1 MDINYYKQ
9 YEPIFG
15 AWRIERQIGEGSFG
29 KVFEIVRE
37 DFGVTYRAALKAITV
52 PASEA
57 ELLDVKADGM
67 DDRSVRAYFGGFVE
81 ELVKEFALMSRLKG
95 NSNIVSYENHKVIE
109 HKNGIGWDI
118 LIQMELLT
126 PLNRYTADHAVTAK
140 DVIRLGADLCRAL
153 ELCQTYHI
161 IHRDVK
167 PENIF
172 ISETGSFKLGDFGI
186 ARTVEKT
193 TSGLSKKGTYTYM
206 APEVYKGDPYGATVD
221 IYSLGIVLYRLLNGS
236 RTPFLPAAP
245 APVTHNDRENALA
258 RRLSGAP
265 LPPPRFASGPLAAI
279 VLKACAYDPR
289 ARYQSPAQMRADLE
303 KLLLQSGNNAVLDRG
318 EGFTDRGSG
327 SSGGQPPLPVIDPTQ
342 KDPPQG
348 GGIPPQGGRRGPA
361 HAQNPDGTVSDF
373 PDRHPQGG
381 GVPPQGGG
389 RGPAH
394 AQNPDGT
401 VSDFPDRHPQGG
413 GIPPQGGRR
422 GPAPE
427 QNPDGTVSDFPNR
440 PPQGGGIPP
449 QGGGTPPAKPAAQKK
464 FPGWAIGL
472 LVGAGVV
479 IFAIFGLFVSSL
491 GNTPAAD
498 VTSRTG
504 TAASSASVSVSEE
517 TENAMYGVPTSIE
530 IGDYLE
536 TEYDGEGKV
545 IGQPSFEFD
554 GSVSRNV
561 HAYGDDGKVQY
572 IATYNLLGE
581 LESFTLYTRELTNTR
596 IETFDRFGELERF
609 NIEYYEDG
617 VRTRTDYLDANGDLT
632 SYTYYRYNDDGNLAR
647 SVSYNPD
654 GSFSSGTEYAYDGD
668 NIAAYYYYNE
678 TGILLAYS
686 RYERDEDGTV
696 ISHSSYDADGVPTTR
711 TDYDS
716 LSRTVKE
723 LVYEETGAVQSQN
736 EYFYDDDG
744 FRTRLE
750 QTGADGSLERYTEY
764 EHGESGNISAVR
776 EYAADGTLQYEAEKD
791 KWGNFLM
798 SAYYDEAGAI
808 TSKTENAYDEK
819 GRRASETSYGA
830 SGVLNYVRE
839 YNEEG
844 LAVKC
849 AWYDEGS
856 LLYTETTE
864 YDENGNAVKESV
876 FEPNG
881 SLRDYTLTVYG
892 DGGTITQ
899 KREYRSNNTLSLTTD
914 YNEDGL
920 VFKRTNYGE
929 EGDLTDWAE
938 YAYNEAGNRVE
949 TTRYL
954 ADGSLKSRETSE
966 YNENGQLIR
975 VNQYNESNVL
985 ESYAEYEY
993 DAAGNRTRYNNFR
1006 GDGTLSGY
1014 YLYEYN
1020 EQGKKTKTSAYDE
1033 NGELTWYD
1041 ITEYDEDGTY
1051 LRTTTYD
1058 ADGTPW

>member
-206 APEVYKGDPYGATVD
+206 APEVYKGEPYGATVD

-318 EGFTDRGSG
+318 KGFTDRGSG

-342 KDPPQG
+342 KD
-348 GGIPPQGGRRGPA
+348 
-361 HAQNPDGTVSDF
+361 
-373 PDRHPQGG
+373 
-381 GVPPQGGG
+381 
-389 RGPAH
+389 
-394 AQNPDGT
+394 
-401 VSDFPDRHPQGG
+401 
-413 GIPPQGGRR
+413 
-422 GPAPE
+422 
-427 QNPDGTVSDFPNR
+427 

-498 VTSRTG
+498 PASQKG

-830 SGVLNYVRE
+830 GGVLNYVRE

-844 LAVKC
+844 LAVKF

-856 LLYTETTE
+856 LLYTVTTE

-892 DGGTITQ
+892 DGGTVTQ

-920 VFKRTNYGE
+920 VFKLTNYGE

-938 YAYNEAGNRVE
+938 YAYDEAGNRVE

-985 ESYAEYEY
+985 ESYEEYEY

>member
-206 APEVYKGDPYGATVD
+206 APEVYKGEPYGATVD

-504 TAASSASVSVSEE
+504 TASSSASVSVSEE

-561 HAYGDDGKVQY
+561 RAYGDDGKVKY
-572 IATYNLLGE
+572 IAAYNLLGE

-696 ISHSSYDADGVPTTR
+696 ISDSSYDADGVPTTR

-830 SGVLNYVRE
+830 GGVLNYVRE

-844 LAVKC
+844 LAVKF

-856 LLYTETTE
+856 LLYTVTTE

-892 DGGTITQ
+892 DGGTVTQ

-920 VFKRTNYGE
+920 VFKLTNYGE
-929 EGDLTDWAE
+929 EGELTDWAE
-938 YAYNEAGNRVE
+938 YAYDEAGNEVE

-985 ESYAEYEY
+985 ESYEEYEY

>member
-381 GVPPQGGG
+381 GIPPQGGG
-389 RGPAH
+389 
-394 AQNPDGT
+394 Q
-401 VSDFPDRHPQGG
+401 
-413 GIPPQGGRR
+413 

-498 VTSRTG
+498 PASQKG

-561 HAYGDDGKVQY
+561 RAYGDDGKVKY

-617 VRTRTDYLDANGDLT
+617 VRTQTDYLDANGDLT

-798 SAYYDEAGAI
+798 SAFYDEAGAI

-830 SGVLNYVRE
+830 GGVLNYVRE

-856 LLYTETTE
+856 LSYTETAE

-892 DGGTITQ
+892 DDGTVTQ

-920 VFKRTNYGE
+920 VFKLTNYGE

-938 YAYNEAGNRVE
+938 YAYDEAGNEVE

-985 ESYAEYEY
+985 ESYEEYEY

>member
-95 NSNIVSYENHKVIE
+95 NSNIVSYENHQVIE

-206 APEVYKGDPYGATVD
+206 APEVYKGEPYGATVD

-289 ARYQSPAQMRADLE
+289 ERYQSPAQMRADLE

-327 SSGGQPPLPVIDPTQ
+327 SSGGQPPLPGIDPTQ
-342 KDPPQG
+342 KDP
-348 GGIPPQGGRRGPA
+348 
-361 HAQNPDGTVSDF
+361 
-373 PDRHPQGG
+373 PQGG

-389 RGPAH
+389 RGPAPE
-394 AQNPDGT
+394 QNLDGT
-401 VSDFPDRHPQGG
+401 VSDFPDRPPQGG
-413 GIPPQGGRR
+413 GVPPQGRGR
-422 GPAPE
+422 GPALE
-427 QNPDGTVSDFPNR
+427 QNLDGTVSDFPDR
-440 PPQGGGIPP
+440 PPQGGGVPP
-449 QGGGTPPAKPAAQKK
+449 QGGGTSPAKPAAQKK

-498 VTSRTG
+498 VASKTG

-517 TENAMYGVPTSIE
+517 TADAMYGVPTSIE

-632 SYTYYRYNDDGNLAR
+632 SYTSYRYNDDGNLAR
-647 SVSYNPD
+647 SVSYKPD
-654 GSFSSGTEYAYDGD
+654 GSFSSGTEYEYDGD

-678 TGILLAYS
+678 TGILLSYS

-736 EYFYDDDG
+736 EYFYDDGG

-750 QTGADGSLERYTEY
+750 ETGADGSLEWYTEY
-764 EHGESGNISAVR
+764 EHGESGKISAVR
-776 EYAADGTLQYEAEKD
+776 QYAADGTLQYEAEKD

-808 TSKTENAYDEK
+808 TSKNESVYDEK
-819 GRRASETSYGA
+819 GRLATQTSYGA
-830 SGVLNYVRE
+830 GGVIDCVRE

-844 LAVKC
+844 KVVKY

-856 LLYTETTE
+856 LSYTETTE
-864 YDENGNAVKESV
+864 YDESGNAVKESV

-881 SLRDYTLTVYG
+881 SLRDYTVTVYG
-892 DGGTITQ
+892 DGGTVTQ
-899 KREYRSNNTLSLTTD
+899 KREYRSDETLSLTTD

-929 EGDLTDWAE
+929 EGELTDWAE
-938 YAYNEAGNRVE
+938 YTYDEAGNEVE
-949 TTRYL
+949 ETRYL

-975 VNQYNESNVL
+975 LNRYNESNVL
-985 ESYAEYEY
+985 ESYEEYEY

-1020 EQGKKTKTSAYDE
+1020 EQGNKTKTSAYDE

-1041 ITEYDEDGTY
+1041 ITEYDEDGAY